1 MNFWKVHYRG
11 KVEETIKTET
21 GGSYTVSASSCD
33 EAQAEAAG
41 MASLDGV
48 TEIVIESCEPLD
60 QVAARANNTYTS
72 YVASVPAT
80 APAIAGAVFI
90 TGQGSIE
97 DYLTGDGVYHA
108 WTYAPPAY
116 YTPYHSDQNQVQSAS
131 NDATD
136 TCDET
141 TQTGYTSYIKFSE
154 SKNK

>member
-11 KVEETIKTET
+11 NKEETIKTST

-60 QVAARANNTYTS
+60 QVAARASNPYTS
-72 YVASVPAT
+72 YTASVNTAT
-80 APAIAGAVFI
+80 PAISGAVFI

-108 WTYAPPAY
+108 WTYTPPSY
-116 YTPYHSDQNQVQSAS
+116 YTPYHSDQNQVESSS
-131 NDATD
+131 NDSDD

-141 TQTGYTSYIKFSE
+141 TQTGYNSYTKFSE
-154 SKNK
+154 NKNK